1 MRSILL
7 LNAALAVLLGC
18 ARMAGPDMALA
29 CQTSKCT
36 CLPESSGL
44 LVKGDAAAVQWKLNG
59 DAFCP
64 EGYVLR
70 RDEKKK

>member
-1 MRSILL
+1 MRSMLML
-7 LNAALAVLLGC
+7 CSTLALLLGC
-18 ARMAGPDMALA
+18 AQTAEPDMALA
-29 CQTSKCT
+29 CQTTKCT
-36 CLPESSGL
+36 CLPESSGF
-44 LVKGDAAAVQWKLNG
+44 VFKGEAAAVQWKPNG

>member
-1 MRSILL
+1 
-7 LNAALAVLLGC
+7 
-18 ARMAGPDMALA
+18 MALA